1 MEVKNGRRASL
12 MPAGGADGLRDFEFA
27 KNELVEAQKQ
37 RIEIEVEEA
46 RLQAQKEMMEEL
58 QMAKELA
65 QQELW
70 AQRRLYENNIKQLE
84 EQLGEEEMN
93 KKLLST
99 RKAAEELL
107 VQLPALTQAQD
118 TQQKCSMFLE
128 LLEQEKEKLA
138 QEMELLQRRMPPKS
152 RKGRL
157 CPRRWTALQLSIMLQ
172 EVNVISKNLN
182 KHTIFSRYDLPAM
195 NGEPATVC
203 TQVTN
208 TKLGSTLCGI

>member
-1 MEVKNGRRASL
+1 MAMWKNS
-12 MPAGGADGLRDFEFA
+12 GGPLPKEDVLEITVPSVWQSVRP
-27 KNELVEAQKQ
+27 LTQ

-157 CPRRWTALQLSIMLQ
+157 CPRR
-172 EVNVISKNLN
+172 V
-182 KHTIFSRYDLPAM
+182 
-195 NGEPATVC
+195 
-203 TQVTN
+203 
-208 TKLGSTLCGI
+208 